1 LLVVPQEQEMDIRMK
16 NDIKDVDVYVTTL
29 ILVSLEQSFTDDEAL
44 KLVPQIRKILHFMDV
59 YRFKGRELAK
69 WLWINILL

>member
-1 LLVVPQEQEMDIRMK
+1 MPQEQEMDIRMK

-44 KLVPQIRKILHFMDV
+44 KLVPQIRKILHFMDI
-59 YRFKGRELAK
+59 YRFEGRELAK
-69 WLWINILL
+69 